1 MTLLAALRPD
11 QILKVLQLT
20 DSMNLHR
27 ESIYIPLTT
36 ATKGTIDILPDGR
49 LKITCPN
56 EESFDAWVSEL
67 QARLKQMDLS
77 SVRR

>member
-1 MTLLAALRPD
+1 LTALRPD

-36 ATKGTIDILPDGR
+36 AEKGTIEILSDGR
-49 LKITCPN
+49 LKIICPT
-56 EESFDAWVSEL
+56 EESFDAWLDEL
-67 QARLKQMDLS
+67 QSRLKQMDLS
-77 SVRR
+77 SVRH

>member
-1 MTLLAALRPD
+1 MILLAALRPD

-36 ATKGTIDILPDGR
+36 AEKGTIDILPDGR
-49 LKITCPN
+49 LKITCPA
-56 EESFDAWVSEL
+56 EGSFDAWVGEL
-67 QARLKQMDLS
+67 QSRLKQMDLS